1 MYLIPL
7 TQMESVELV
16 VHALKVAGGAAD
28 CSACPVR
35 KVCMKQCLS
44 VADGIQRL
52 VASNGL
58 PCLDPATGKAV
69 PPTPPEPDKGGGGAR
84 LRVVK

>member
-16 VHALKVAGGAAD
+16 VHALRAAGGATD

-35 KVCMKQCLS
+35 KVCMKQCLA

-52 VASNGL
+52 IATNGL
-58 PCLDPATGKAV
+58 PCLDPAPGEAV
-69 PPTPPEPDKGGGGAR
+69 PPPPPEPDKGGGGAR